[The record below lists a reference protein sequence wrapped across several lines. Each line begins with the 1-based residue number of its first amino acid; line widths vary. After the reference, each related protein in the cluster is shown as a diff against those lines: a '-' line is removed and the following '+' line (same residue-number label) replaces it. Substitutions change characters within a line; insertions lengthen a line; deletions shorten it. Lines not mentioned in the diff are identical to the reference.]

1 MEWNRKY
8 NYPKSVRA
16 LVNGKRLYDIGTQ
29 KLPSVTTILNV
40 TQDQAKKE
48 GLKRWRAKVGV
59 KEAERIT
66 TEAANRGS
74 SMHQYLEDFLHS
86 KLNLDLLGHNSRER
100 MMAEEVIENGLRN
113 QLTEIWGVESCL
125 HFPNKYAGACDLV
138 GIYNGQPTILDFKS
152 STNLK
157 KEEWILDYY
166 LQGAAYC
173 LAHDEV
179 YGTNINQVA
188 ILICTKDNLFQKFVV
203 DGERLADYKKMFLD
217 KVQQYYDIQNQ
228 N

>member
-8 NYPKSVRA
+8 NYPKSIRA
-16 LVNGKRLYDIGTQ
+16 LVNGKRLYDIGAQ
-29 KLPSVTTILNV
+29 KLPSVTTILNA

-48 GLKRWRAKVGV
+48 GLKRWRAKIGV

-113 QLTEIWGVESCL
+113 QLTEIWGVEATL
-125 HFPNKYAGACDLV
+125 HFKNRFAGATDLV
-138 GIYNGQPTILDFKS
+138 GIYNGKQTILDFKS

-157 KEEWILDYY
+157 KEEWISDYY
-166 LQGAAYC
+166 IQGAAYC

-179 YGTNINQVA
+179 YGTNISQVA